1 MDFIDKIR
9 KGAPDIFLTATIDL
23 ALFPTKTEILHE
35 AFRAMSV
42 GADQIYTARGPHI
55 VEMLSKEDIPVMCH
69 LGLVPRKS
77 SWRGGLRAIG
87 KNAEEAYKLYNDFKF
102 YANSEPELI
111 NDFVILY
118 DIEINMIHEPDKQI
132 GFDKF
137 KRRLLRLKES
147 FENSNYVLNFVLTNS
162 SMYKDI
168 LEDEEGNF
176 YVYKLVSDSND
187 SYKSTK
193 IMILKGKSYNKNL
206 ETLDADIKD
215 LKGPPWVVKS
225 QIHAGGRGAGYFKNS
240 FNDKGGVQVVFD
252 KDKVSSVAQ
261 SMMGN
266 VLVTKQ
272 TGEIGKKVNR
282 IFIEEGC
289 DIDREFYLSLL
300 VDRNNSKVMM
310 MISAAGGM
318 DIEEVAI
325 TNPEKIIN
333 VHFTTYK
340 DISLDDSLLKKLDI
354 TKNQLDEL
362 TSIINKLLNAFT
374 SIDASTIEIN
384 PLVLNNQGSFVVL
397 DAKISLDDN
406 ALFRHPELAEL
417 KDLTEE
423 DPLEL
428 QAAEHDM
435 NYVKLDGSIG
445 CMVNGAG
452 LAMATMDIIKQFGE
466 EPANFLDLGGTANKD
481 RVIMGFKTIQSDPNV
496 KSILI
501 NIFGGI
507 IHCDMIA
514 NGIVEAVKEL
524 DFKLPLVV
532 RFQGT
537 NAKEGKDMINN
548 SDLGLISIDDF
559 TEAAKKVV
567 ELAKG

>member
-1 MDFIDKIR
+1 MNIHEYQAK
-9 KGAPDIFLTATIDL
+9 
-23 ALFPTKTEILHE
+23 EILKNY
-35 AFRAMSV
+35 
-42 GADQIYTARGPHI
+42 G
-55 VEMLSKEDIPVMCH
+55 LPV
-69 LGLVPRKS
+69 
-77 SWRGGLRAIG
+77 
-87 KNAEEAYKLYNDFKF
+87 
-102 YANSEPELI
+102 
-111 NDFVILY
+111 
-118 DIEINMIHEPDKQI
+118 
-132 GFDKF
+132 
-137 KRRLLRLKES
+137 
-147 FENSNYVLNFVLTNS
+147 
-162 SMYKDI
+162 
-168 LEDEEGNF
+168 
-176 YVYKLVSDSND
+176 
-187 SYKSTK
+187 
-193 IMILKGKSYNKNL
+193 LKGKSYNKNL

-225 QIHAGGRGAGYFKNS
+225 QIHAGGRGAGHFKNS
-240 FNDKGGVQVVFD
+240 FNDKGGVQVIFD
-252 KDKVSSVAQ
+252 KDNVSSVAK

-266 VLVTKQ
+266 VLVTEQ
-272 TGEIGKKVNR
+272 TGEIGKTVNR

-300 VDRNNSKVMM
+300 VDRNTSKVMM

-333 VHFTTYK
+333 VHFTKYT
-340 DISLDDSLLKKLDI
+340 DISLDDSLLTKLDI

-384 PLVLNNQGSFVVL
+384 PLVLNKQGSFVIL

-406 ALFRHPELAEL
+406 ALFRHPELLDL

-514 NGIVEAVKEL
+514 NGIVDAVKEL

-537 NAKEGKDMINN
+537 NAKEGKDKINN

>member
-1 MDFIDKIR
+1 M
-9 KGAPDIFLTATIDL
+9 
-23 ALFPTKTEILHE
+23 
-35 AFRAMSV
+35 
-42 GADQIYTARGPHI
+42 
-55 VEMLSKEDIPVMCH
+55 
-69 LGLVPRKS
+69 
-77 SWRGGLRAIG
+77 
-87 KNAEEAYKLYNDFKF
+87 N
-102 YANSEPELI
+102 
-111 NDFVILY
+111 
-118 DIEINMIHEPDKQI
+118 IHEYQAK
-132 GFDKF
+132 K
-137 KRRLLRLKES
+137 
-147 FENSNYVLNFVLTNS
+147 
-162 SMYKDI
+162 
-168 LEDEEGNF
+168 
-176 YVYKLVSDSND
+176 
-187 SYKSTK
+187 
-193 IMILKGKSYNKNL
+193 ILKNFGLPVLQGKSYSKNL
-206 ETLDADIKD
+206 DTLHADIED
-215 LKGPPWVVKS
+215 LNGPPWVVKS
-225 QIHAGGRGAGYFKNS
+225 QIHAGGRGAGHFKNS
-240 FNDKGGVQVVFD
+240 FNDKGGVQVVFEK
-252 KDKVSSVAQ
+252 KDVPSIAQ

-272 TGEIGKKVNR
+272 TGEAGKIVNR

-300 VDRNNSKVMM
+300 VDRNNSKIMM
-310 MISAAGGM
+310 MISSAGGM
-318 DIEEVAI
+318 DIEEVAV
-325 TNPEKIIN
+325 TNPEQITNI
-333 VHFTTYK
+333 HFTTYK
-340 DISLDDSLLKKLDI
+340 DVSLDESLLTKLDI
-354 TKNQLDEL
+354 TKNQLDDL
-362 TSIINKLLNAFT
+362 TSIINKLLNTFT

-384 PLVLNNQGSFVVL
+384 PLVLNKQGGFVVL

-406 ALFRHPELAEL
+406 ALFRHPELTEL

-481 RVIMGFKTIQSDPNV
+481 RVIMGFKIIQSDPNV

-537 NAKEGKDMINN
+537 NSSEGRDVINN
-548 SDLGLISIDDF
+548 SDLRLISIDDF

-567 ELAKG
+567 DLAKG

>member
-1 MDFIDKIR
+1 MNIHEYQAK
-9 KGAPDIFLTATIDL
+9 
-23 ALFPTKTEILHE
+23 EILKNY
-35 AFRAMSV
+35 
-42 GADQIYTARGPHI
+42 G
-55 VEMLSKEDIPVMCH
+55 LPV
-69 LGLVPRKS
+69 
-77 SWRGGLRAIG
+77 
-87 KNAEEAYKLYNDFKF
+87 
-102 YANSEPELI
+102 
-111 NDFVILY
+111 
-118 DIEINMIHEPDKQI
+118 
-132 GFDKF
+132 
-137 KRRLLRLKES
+137 
-147 FENSNYVLNFVLTNS
+147 
-162 SMYKDI
+162 
-168 LEDEEGNF
+168 
-176 YVYKLVSDSND
+176 
-187 SYKSTK
+187 
-193 IMILKGKSYNKNL
+193 LKGKSYNKNL
-206 ETLDADIKD
+206 QTINADIKD
-215 LKGPPWVVKS
+215 LKGPPWVIKS
-225 QIHAGGRGAGYFKNS
+225 QIHAGGRGAGHFKNS
-240 FNDKGGVQVVFD
+240 FNDKGGVQVVFEQNQI
-252 KDKVSSVAQ
+252 SSIAQ

-266 VLVTKQ
+266 VLITKQ
-272 TGEIGKKVNR
+272 TGEKGKIVNR

-318 DIEEVAI
+318 DIEEVAA

-333 VHFTTYK
+333 IHFIKYK
-340 DISLDDSLLKKLDI
+340 DISLDESLMIKLEI
-354 TKNQLDEL
+354 NKNQLQEL
-362 TSIINKLLNAFT
+362 TSIVNKLLNAFI
-374 SIDASTIEIN
+374 SVDASTIEIN
-384 PLVLNNQGSFVVL
+384 PLVLNKKGSFVVL

-406 ALFRHPELAEL
+406 ALFRHPELVDL

-524 DFKLPLVV
+524 NFKLPLVV

-537 NAKEGKDMINN
+537 NAKEGKDKINN

>member
-1 MDFIDKIR
+1 MNIHEYQAK
-9 KGAPDIFLTATIDL
+9 
-23 ALFPTKTEILHE
+23 EILKN
-35 AFRAMSV
+35 F
-42 GADQIYTARGPHI
+42 
-55 VEMLSKEDIPVMCH
+55 
-69 LGLVPRKS
+69 GLP
-77 SWRGGLRAIG
+77 
-87 KNAEEAYKLYNDFKF
+87 
-102 YANSEPELI
+102 
-111 NDFVILY
+111 
-118 DIEINMIHEPDKQI
+118 
-132 GFDKF
+132 
-137 KRRLLRLKES
+137 
-147 FENSNYVLNFVLTNS
+147 VLN
-162 SMYKDI
+162 
-168 LEDEEGNF
+168 
-176 YVYKLVSDSND
+176 
-187 SYKSTK
+187 
-193 IMILKGKSYNKNL
+193 GKSYNKNL
-206 ETLDADIKD
+206 DSIEGDITD

-240 FNDKGGVQVVFD
+240 FNDKGGVQVIFE
-252 KDKVSSVAQ
+252 KDQVSSIAS

-272 TGEIGKKVNR
+272 TGEVGKTVNR

-289 DIDREFYLSLL
+289 DIEREFYLSLL
-300 VDRNNSKVMM
+300 VDRNTSKVMM

-318 DIEEVAI
+318 DIEEVAAS
-325 TNPEKIIN
+325 NPEKIIN
-333 VHFTTYK
+333 IHFETKK
-340 DISLDDSLLKKLDI
+340 DVTVDESLLEKLEISSSQFDELNTIIKKL
-354 TKNQLDEL
+354 LL
-362 TSIINKLLNAFT
+362 TFN

-384 PLVLNNQGSFVVL
+384 PLVLNKQGSFVVL

-406 ALFRHPELAEL
+406 ALFRHPDLLEL

-428 QAAEHDM
+428 HAAEHDM
-435 NYVKLDGSIG
+435 NYVKLNGSIG

-466 EPANFLDLGGTANKD
+466 EPANFLDLGGTANKE
-481 RVIMGFKTIQSDPNV
+481 RAIMGFKTIQSDPNV

-537 NAKEGKDMINN
+537 NASQGRDVINN
-548 SDLGLISIDDF
+548 SALGLISIDDF

-567 ELAKG
+567 ELAKR

>member
-1 MDFIDKIR
+1 MNIHEYQAK
-9 KGAPDIFLTATIDL
+9 
-23 ALFPTKTEILHE
+23 EILKNY
-35 AFRAMSV
+35 
-42 GADQIYTARGPHI
+42 G
-55 VEMLSKEDIPVMCH
+55 LPV
-69 LGLVPRKS
+69 
-77 SWRGGLRAIG
+77 
-87 KNAEEAYKLYNDFKF
+87 
-102 YANSEPELI
+102 
-111 NDFVILY
+111 
-118 DIEINMIHEPDKQI
+118 
-132 GFDKF
+132 
-137 KRRLLRLKES
+137 
-147 FENSNYVLNFVLTNS
+147 
-162 SMYKDI
+162 
-168 LEDEEGNF
+168 
-176 YVYKLVSDSND
+176 
-187 SYKSTK
+187 
-193 IMILKGKSYNKNL
+193 LKGKSYNKNL
-206 ETLDADIKD
+206 ETLDVDIKD

-225 QIHAGGRGAGYFKNS
+225 QIHAGGRGAGHFKNS
-240 FNDKGGVQVVFD
+240 FNDKGGVQVIFD
-252 KDKVSSVAQ
+252 KENISSVAK

-272 TGEIGKKVNR
+272 TGEIGKTVNR

-340 DISLDDSLLKKLDI
+340 DILLDESLLTKLEI

-384 PLVLNNQGSFVVL
+384 PLVLNKQGSFVVL

-406 ALFRHPELAEL
+406 ALFRHPELADL

-481 RVIMGFKTIQSDPNV
+481 RVVMGFKTIQSDPNV

-548 SDLGLISIDDF
+548 SNLGLISIDDF

-567 ELAKG
+567 ELAKE

>member
-1 MDFIDKIR
+1 MNIHEYQAK
-9 KGAPDIFLTATIDL
+9 
-23 ALFPTKTEILHE
+23 EILKNY
-35 AFRAMSV
+35 
-42 GADQIYTARGPHI
+42 G
-55 VEMLSKEDIPVMCH
+55 LPV
-69 LGLVPRKS
+69 
-77 SWRGGLRAIG
+77 
-87 KNAEEAYKLYNDFKF
+87 
-102 YANSEPELI
+102 
-111 NDFVILY
+111 
-118 DIEINMIHEPDKQI
+118 
-132 GFDKF
+132 
-137 KRRLLRLKES
+137 
-147 FENSNYVLNFVLTNS
+147 
-162 SMYKDI
+162 
-168 LEDEEGNF
+168 
-176 YVYKLVSDSND
+176 
-187 SYKSTK
+187 
-193 IMILKGKSYNKNL
+193 LKGKSYNKNL
-206 ETLDADIKD
+206 ENLESDIKD
-215 LKGPPWVVKS
+215 LKGRPWVVKS
-225 QIHAGGRGAGYFKNS
+225 QIHAGGRGAGHFKNS

-272 TGEIGKKVNR
+272 TGEIGKTVNR

>member
-1 MDFIDKIR
+1 MNIHEYQAK
-9 KGAPDIFLTATIDL
+9 
-23 ALFPTKTEILHE
+23 EILKN
-35 AFRAMSV
+35 F
-42 GADQIYTARGPHI
+42 G
-55 VEMLSKEDIPVMCH
+55 LPV
-69 LGLVPRKS
+69 L
-77 SWRGGLRAIG
+77 
-87 KNAEEAYKLYNDFKF
+87 
-102 YANSEPELI
+102 
-111 NDFVILY
+111 
-118 DIEINMIHEPDKQI
+118 Q
-132 GFDKF
+132 
-137 KRRLLRLKES
+137 
-147 FENSNYVLNFVLTNS
+147 
-162 SMYKDI
+162 
-168 LEDEEGNF
+168 
-176 YVYKLVSDSND
+176 
-187 SYKSTK
+187 
-193 IMILKGKSYNKNL
+193 GKSYSKNL
-206 ETLDADIKD
+206 DTLHADIED
-215 LKGPPWVVKS
+215 LNGPPWVVKS
-225 QIHAGGRGAGYFKNS
+225 QIHAGGRGAGHFKNS
-240 FNDKGGVQVVFD
+240 FNDKGGVQVVFEK
-252 KDKVSSVAQ
+252 KDVPSIAQ

-272 TGEIGKKVNR
+272 TGEAGKIVNR

-300 VDRNNSKVMM
+300 IDRNNSKIMM
-310 MISAAGGM
+310 MISSAGGM
-318 DIEEVAI
+318 DIEEVAV
-325 TNPEKIIN
+325 TNPEQIIN
-333 VHFTTYK
+333 IYFTTYK
-340 DISLDDSLLKKLDI
+340 DVSLDESLMTKLDI
-354 TKNQLDEL
+354 TKNQLDDL
-362 TSIINKLLNAFT
+362 TSIINKLLNIFT

-384 PLVLNNQGSFVVL
+384 PLVLNKQGGFVVL

-481 RVIMGFKTIQSDPNV
+481 RVIMGFKIIQSDPNV

-537 NAKEGKDMINN
+537 NSSEGRDVINN
-548 SDLGLISIDDF
+548 SDLKLISIDDF

-567 ELAKG
+567 DLAKG

>member
-1 MDFIDKIR
+1 MNIHEYQAK
-9 KGAPDIFLTATIDL
+9 
-23 ALFPTKTEILHE
+23 EILKNY
-35 AFRAMSV
+35 
-42 GADQIYTARGPHI
+42 G
-55 VEMLSKEDIPVMCH
+55 LPV
-69 LGLVPRKS
+69 
-77 SWRGGLRAIG
+77 
-87 KNAEEAYKLYNDFKF
+87 
-102 YANSEPELI
+102 
-111 NDFVILY
+111 
-118 DIEINMIHEPDKQI
+118 
-132 GFDKF
+132 
-137 KRRLLRLKES
+137 
-147 FENSNYVLNFVLTNS
+147 
-162 SMYKDI
+162 
-168 LEDEEGNF
+168 
-176 YVYKLVSDSND
+176 
-187 SYKSTK
+187 
-193 IMILKGKSYNKNL
+193 LKGKSYNKNL
-206 ETLDADIKD
+206 ETIAADIED

-225 QIHAGGRGAGYFKNS
+225 QIHAGGRGAGHFKKS
-240 FNDKGGVQVVFD
+240 FNDKGGVQVIFD
-252 KDKVSSVAQ
+252 KDNVSSVAK

-272 TGEIGKKVNR
+272 TGEIGKTVNR

-300 VDRNNSKVMM
+300 VDRNTSKVMM

-318 DIEEVAI
+318 DIEEIAI
-325 TNPEKIIN
+325 TSPEKIIN

-340 DISLDDSLLKKLDI
+340 DISLDDSLLTKLDI
-354 TKNQLDEL
+354 TKKQLDEL

-374 SIDASTIEIN
+374 SVDASTIEIN
-384 PLVLNNQGSFVVL
+384 PLVLNKQGSFVIL

-406 ALFRHPELAEL
+406 ALFRHPELLDL
-417 KDLTEE
+417 KDLSEE

-514 NGIVEAVKEL
+514 SGIVDAVKEL

-537 NAKEGKDMINN
+537 NAKEGKDKINN

>member
-1 MDFIDKIR
+1 MNIHEYQAK
-9 KGAPDIFLTATIDL
+9 
-23 ALFPTKTEILHE
+23 EILKNY
-35 AFRAMSV
+35 
-42 GADQIYTARGPHI
+42 G
-55 VEMLSKEDIPVMCH
+55 LPV
-69 LGLVPRKS
+69 
-77 SWRGGLRAIG
+77 
-87 KNAEEAYKLYNDFKF
+87 
-102 YANSEPELI
+102 
-111 NDFVILY
+111 
-118 DIEINMIHEPDKQI
+118 
-132 GFDKF
+132 
-137 KRRLLRLKES
+137 
-147 FENSNYVLNFVLTNS
+147 
-162 SMYKDI
+162 
-168 LEDEEGNF
+168 
-176 YVYKLVSDSND
+176 
-187 SYKSTK
+187 
-193 IMILKGKSYNKNL
+193 LKGKSYNKNL
-206 ETLDADIKD
+206 QTINADIKD
-215 LKGPPWVVKS
+215 LKGPPWVIKS
-225 QIHAGGRGAGYFKNS
+225 QIHAGGRGAGHFKNS
-240 FNDKGGVQVVFD
+240 FNNKGGVQVVFEQNQI
-252 KDKVSSVAQ
+252 SSIAQ

-266 VLVTKQ
+266 VLITKQ
-272 TGEIGKKVNR
+272 TGEKGKIVNR

-318 DIEEVAI
+318 DIEEVAA

-333 VHFTTYK
+333 IHFIKYK
-340 DISLDDSLLKKLDI
+340 DISLDESLMMKLEI
-354 TKNQLDEL
+354 NNNQLEEL
-362 TSIINKLLNAFT
+362 TSIVNKLLNAFT

-384 PLVLNNQGSFVVL
+384 PLVLNKKGSFVVL

-406 ALFRHPELAEL
+406 AIFRHPEFADL

-537 NAKEGKDMINN
+537 NAKEGRDVINN
-548 SDLGLISIDDF
+548 SNLGLVSIDDF

-567 ELAKG
+567 ELAKV

>member
-1 MDFIDKIR
+1 MNIHEYQAK
-9 KGAPDIFLTATIDL
+9 
-23 ALFPTKTEILHE
+23 EILKN
-35 AFRAMSV
+35 F
-42 GADQIYTARGPHI
+42 G
-55 VEMLSKEDIPVMCH
+55 LPV
-69 LGLVPRKS
+69 L
-77 SWRGGLRAIG
+77 
-87 KNAEEAYKLYNDFKF
+87 
-102 YANSEPELI
+102 
-111 NDFVILY
+111 
-118 DIEINMIHEPDKQI
+118 Q
-132 GFDKF
+132 
-137 KRRLLRLKES
+137 
-147 FENSNYVLNFVLTNS
+147 
-162 SMYKDI
+162 
-168 LEDEEGNF
+168 
-176 YVYKLVSDSND
+176 
-187 SYKSTK
+187 
-193 IMILKGKSYNKNL
+193 GKSYSKNL
-206 ETLDADIKD
+206 DTLHADIED
-215 LKGPPWVVKS
+215 LYGPPWVVKS
-225 QIHAGGRGAGYFKNS
+225 QIHAGGRGAGHFKNS
-240 FNDKGGVQVVFD
+240 FNDKGGVQVVFEK
-252 KDKVSSVAQ
+252 KDVLSIAQ

-272 TGEIGKKVNR
+272 TGEAGKIVNR

-300 VDRNNSKVMM
+300 VDRNNSKIMM
-310 MISAAGGM
+310 MISSAGGM

-325 TNPEKIIN
+325 SNPEQIIN
-333 VHFTTYK
+333 IHFTTYK
-340 DISLDDSLLKKLDI
+340 DVSLDESLMTKLDI
-354 TKNQLDEL
+354 TKNQLDDL
-362 TSIINKLLNAFT
+362 TSIINKLLNIFT

-384 PLVLNNQGSFVVL
+384 PLVLNKQGGFVVL

-406 ALFRHPELAEL
+406 ALFRHPELEEL

>member
-1 MDFIDKIR
+1 MNIHEYQAK
-9 KGAPDIFLTATIDL
+9 
-23 ALFPTKTEILHE
+23 EILKNY
-35 AFRAMSV
+35 
-42 GADQIYTARGPHI
+42 G
-55 VEMLSKEDIPVMCH
+55 LPV
-69 LGLVPRKS
+69 
-77 SWRGGLRAIG
+77 
-87 KNAEEAYKLYNDFKF
+87 
-102 YANSEPELI
+102 
-111 NDFVILY
+111 
-118 DIEINMIHEPDKQI
+118 
-132 GFDKF
+132 
-137 KRRLLRLKES
+137 
-147 FENSNYVLNFVLTNS
+147 
-162 SMYKDI
+162 
-168 LEDEEGNF
+168 
-176 YVYKLVSDSND
+176 
-187 SYKSTK
+187 
-193 IMILKGKSYNKNL
+193 LKGKSYNKNL

-272 TGEIGKKVNR
+272 TGEIGKTVNR

-397 DAKISLDDN
+397 DAKIGLDDN

-514 NGIVEAVKEL
+514 NGIVDAVKEL

-537 NAKEGKDMINN
+537 NAKEGKDKINN

>member
-1 MDFIDKIR
+1 MNIHEYQAK
-9 KGAPDIFLTATIDL
+9 
-23 ALFPTKTEILHE
+23 EILKNY
-35 AFRAMSV
+35 
-42 GADQIYTARGPHI
+42 G
-55 VEMLSKEDIPVMCH
+55 LPV
-69 LGLVPRKS
+69 
-77 SWRGGLRAIG
+77 
-87 KNAEEAYKLYNDFKF
+87 
-102 YANSEPELI
+102 
-111 NDFVILY
+111 
-118 DIEINMIHEPDKQI
+118 
-132 GFDKF
+132 
-137 KRRLLRLKES
+137 
-147 FENSNYVLNFVLTNS
+147 
-162 SMYKDI
+162 
-168 LEDEEGNF
+168 
-176 YVYKLVSDSND
+176 
-187 SYKSTK
+187 
-193 IMILKGKSYNKNL
+193 LKGKSYNKNL
-206 ETLDADIKD
+206 ETLDADMKD

-225 QIHAGGRGAGYFKNS
+225 QIHAGGRGAGHFKNS
-240 FNDKGGVQVVFD
+240 FNGKGGVQVIFE
-252 KDKVSSVAQ
+252 KDNVSSVAQ

-272 TGEIGKKVNR
+272 TGEIGKTVNR

-300 VDRNNSKVMM
+300 VDRNTSKVMM

-397 DAKISLDDN
+397 DAKINLDDN

-524 DFKLPLVV
+524 NFKLPLVV

-537 NAKEGKDMINN
+537 NAKEGKDKINN

>member
-1 MDFIDKIR
+1 MNIHEYQAK
-9 KGAPDIFLTATIDL
+9 
-23 ALFPTKTEILHE
+23 EILKNY
-35 AFRAMSV
+35 
-42 GADQIYTARGPHI
+42 G
-55 VEMLSKEDIPVMCH
+55 LPV
-69 LGLVPRKS
+69 
-77 SWRGGLRAIG
+77 
-87 KNAEEAYKLYNDFKF
+87 
-102 YANSEPELI
+102 
-111 NDFVILY
+111 
-118 DIEINMIHEPDKQI
+118 
-132 GFDKF
+132 
-137 KRRLLRLKES
+137 
-147 FENSNYVLNFVLTNS
+147 
-162 SMYKDI
+162 
-168 LEDEEGNF
+168 
-176 YVYKLVSDSND
+176 
-187 SYKSTK
+187 
-193 IMILKGKSYNKNL
+193 LKGKSYNSNL

-225 QIHAGGRGAGYFKNS
+225 QIHAGGRGAGHFKNS
-240 FNDKGGVQVVFD
+240 FNNKGGVQVVFEQNE
-252 KDKVSSVAQ
+252 VSSIAQ

-266 VLVTKQ
+266 ILITKQ
-272 TGEIGKKVNR
+272 TGEKGKMVNR

-289 DIDREFYLSLL
+289 DIEREFYLSLL
-300 VDRNNSKVMM
+300 VDRNKSKIMM

-318 DIEEVAI
+318 DIEEVALN
-325 TNPEKIIN
+325 NPEKIIN
-333 VHFTTYK
+333 IHFIKYK
-340 DISLDDSLLKKLDI
+340 DISLDESLMIKLEI
-354 TKNQLDEL
+354 NKNQLEEL
-362 TSIINKLLNAFT
+362 TSIVNKLLNAFT

-384 PLVLNNQGSFVVL
+384 PLVLNKKGSFVVL

-406 ALFRHPELAEL
+406 AIFRHPEFADL

-537 NAKEGKDMINN
+537 NAKEGRDVINN
-548 SDLGLISIDDF
+548 SNLGLVSIDDF

-567 ELAKG
+567 ELAKS

>member
-1 MDFIDKIR
+1 MNIHEYQAK
-9 KGAPDIFLTATIDL
+9 
-23 ALFPTKTEILHE
+23 EILKN
-35 AFRAMSV
+35 F
-42 GADQIYTARGPHI
+42 G
-55 VEMLSKEDIPVMCH
+55 LPV
-69 LGLVPRKS
+69 L
-77 SWRGGLRAIG
+77 
-87 KNAEEAYKLYNDFKF
+87 
-102 YANSEPELI
+102 
-111 NDFVILY
+111 
-118 DIEINMIHEPDKQI
+118 Q
-132 GFDKF
+132 
-137 KRRLLRLKES
+137 
-147 FENSNYVLNFVLTNS
+147 
-162 SMYKDI
+162 
-168 LEDEEGNF
+168 
-176 YVYKLVSDSND
+176 
-187 SYKSTK
+187 
-193 IMILKGKSYNKNL
+193 GKSYSKNL
-206 ETLDADIKD
+206 DTLHADIED
-215 LKGPPWVVKS
+215 LNGPPWVVKS
-225 QIHAGGRGAGYFKNS
+225 QIHAGGRGAGHFKNS
-240 FNDKGGVQVVFD
+240 FNDKGGVQVVFEK
-252 KDKVSSVAQ
+252 KDVPSIAQ

-272 TGEIGKKVNR
+272 TGEAGKIVNH

-300 VDRNNSKVMM
+300 VDRNNSKIMM
-310 MISAAGGM
+310 MISSAGGM
-318 DIEEVAI
+318 DIEEVAV
-325 TNPEKIIN
+325 TNPEQIIN
-333 VHFTTYK
+333 IHFTTYK
-340 DISLDDSLLKKLDI
+340 DVSLDESLLTKLDI
-354 TKNQLDEL
+354 TKNQLDDL
-362 TSIINKLLNAFT
+362 TSIINKLLNTFT

-384 PLVLNNQGSFVVL
+384 PLVLNKQGGFVVL

-481 RVIMGFKTIQSDPNV
+481 RVIMGFKIIQSDPNV

-537 NAKEGKDMINN
+537 NSSEGRDVINN
-548 SDLGLISIDDF
+548 SDLKLISIDDF

-567 ELAKG
+567 DLAKG

>member
-1 MDFIDKIR
+1 MNIHEYQAK
-9 KGAPDIFLTATIDL
+9 
-23 ALFPTKTEILHE
+23 EILKNY
-35 AFRAMSV
+35 
-42 GADQIYTARGPHI
+42 G
-55 VEMLSKEDIPVMCH
+55 LPV
-69 LGLVPRKS
+69 
-77 SWRGGLRAIG
+77 
-87 KNAEEAYKLYNDFKF
+87 
-102 YANSEPELI
+102 
-111 NDFVILY
+111 
-118 DIEINMIHEPDKQI
+118 
-132 GFDKF
+132 
-137 KRRLLRLKES
+137 
-147 FENSNYVLNFVLTNS
+147 
-162 SMYKDI
+162 
-168 LEDEEGNF
+168 
-176 YVYKLVSDSND
+176 
-187 SYKSTK
+187 
-193 IMILKGKSYNKNL
+193 LKGKSYNKNL
-206 ETLDADIKD
+206 ETLHADIKD

-225 QIHAGGRGAGYFKNS
+225 QIHAGGRGAGHFKNS
-240 FNDKGGVQVVFD
+240 FNDKGGVQVIFD
-252 KDKVSSVAQ
+252 KDNVSSVAQ

-272 TGEIGKKVNR
+272 TGEIGKTVNR

-300 VDRNNSKVMM
+300 VDRNTSKLMM

-333 VHFTTYK
+333 VHFTKYT
-340 DISLDDSLLKKLDI
+340 DISLNDSLLTKLDI

-384 PLVLNNQGSFVVL
+384 PLVLNKQGSFVIL

-406 ALFRHPELAEL
+406 ALFRHPELLDL

-537 NAKEGKDMINN
+537 NAKEGKDKINN